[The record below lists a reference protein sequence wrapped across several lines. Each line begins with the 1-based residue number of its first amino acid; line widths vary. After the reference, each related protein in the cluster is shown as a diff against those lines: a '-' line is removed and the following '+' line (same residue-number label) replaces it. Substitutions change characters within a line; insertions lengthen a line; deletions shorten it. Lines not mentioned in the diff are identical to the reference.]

1 MKRLVPLLLLAGC
14 VALAF
19 LPGILGS
26 RFAPGE
32 WYARLVKPALTP
44 PGWVFPVAW
53 TLLYLSMGVALF
65 LVLRAAPLE
74 RSWPALT
81 LFGAQ
86 LALNGA
92 WSWLF
97 FGLERPGLALAEIV
111 TLLTLIA
118 ATAVAFW
125 RLRPAAGALLLPYLA
140 WVAFA
145 TYLNAGFWW
154 LNRPGS
160 GT

>member
-1 MKRLVPLLLLAGC
+1 MKRLAPLLLLAGC

-19 LPGILGS
+19 VPGIVGS
-26 RFAPGE
+26 RFAPGI
-32 WYARLVKPALTP
+32 WYAQLVKPPLTP

-65 LVLRAAPLE
+65 LSLRAAPLA

-81 LFGAQ
+81 LFGVQ

-97 FGLERPGLALAEIV
+97 FGLQRPALALAEIV
-111 TLLTLIA
+111 LLLVLIA
-118 ATAVAFW
+118 ATAAAFW
-125 RLRPAAGALLLPYLA
+125 RLRPTAGALLLPYLA
-140 WVAFA
+140 WVTFA
-145 TYLNAGFWW
+145 TYLNAGLWW
-154 LNRPGS
+154 LNRPAS